1 MTSDCI
7 ISNLSVKVRFETGHL
22 CQCTVFLKAMRS
34 FVLYVSSSFPEY
46 SVGPEGSGGN
56 SVLVASI
63 CKFVDVLIVN
73 LIIQT

>member
-34 FVLYVSSSFPEY
+34 FVLYVSSSFLKY
-46 SVGPEGSGGN
+46 SGGPEGSGGK
-56 SVLVASI
+56 SILVTSI
-63 CKFVDVLIVN
+63 CKFVDVLLVK
-73 LIIQT
+73 LIIKT